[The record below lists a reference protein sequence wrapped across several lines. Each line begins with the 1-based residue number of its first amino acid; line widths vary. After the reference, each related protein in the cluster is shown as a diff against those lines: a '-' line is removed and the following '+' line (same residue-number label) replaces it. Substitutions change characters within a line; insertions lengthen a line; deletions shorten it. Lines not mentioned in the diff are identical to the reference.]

1 MPDRDRKRWQVRI
14 APGPSVRQAL
24 GTGRRLALWLPLA
37 ALLALQGAALAADWP
52 QITLVKRFSGLTQPV
67 HITNAGDGS
76 GRIFIV
82 EQVGRIRVASG
93 GTLRRAP
100 LLDIGSRIS
109 CCGERGLLSVAF
121 PPGFGSKRTFY
132 VDYTDSAGNTV
143 VSRFRL
149 SADPDVADP
158 ASEQILL
165 TIEQPYANHNGG
177 QLAFGPDG
185 YLYVGMGDGGS
196 GGDPQNNAQSPLSLL
211 GKILR
216 IDVESGAP
224 TYAVPAS
231 NPFVATAG
239 YRPEI
244 WALGLRNPWRFS
256 FDRRTGDLYVA
267 DVGQNRYEE
276 VDFQPAG
283 DPGGENYG
291 WRVMEGAHCYNP
303 DPCSQS
309 GLAQPVFE
317 YDHSQ
322 GCSVTGGFVYRGTIY
337 PRMQGIYF
345 FSDYCSGRIWGLRR
359 DGSSW
364 QSTLLLTSSYTVTT
378 FGEDEAG
385 SVYLADYGR
394 GDVYQ
399 LTDPD
404 AVTGYVYRVPAVAH
418 NLGAGGTPWRSDLAI
433 VNRSGFSANLTLTY
447 LATGAELTQS
457 AGLQAGAT
465 VEWPNVLESLFG
477 QPPAVNTAG
486 LVKVVADVPVVVT
499 GRSYSVGLQGTMGQ
513 DYPGLTDAD
522 ALVPGHV
529 GVLPGLKRN
538 EDFYTNVGVVNLG
551 AATCTVAITVFDA
564 SGFQA
569 GSTRVFTVDAGRWV
583 QQYDF
588 LASVGAGTRDIA
600 YATVEVR
607 TPEGKAWAYAAVI
620 DATSRDPTTIR
631 VVVP

>member
-1 MPDRDRKRWQVRI
+1 MPDRETKRRH
-14 APGPSVRQAL
+14 ARGAARPSAHQAA
-24 GTGRRLALWLPLA
+24 GTGRRLARCLGLA
-37 ALLALQGAALAADWP
+37 GLLALQGTAFAAEWP

-67 HITNAGDGS
+67 HIANAGDGS

-82 EQVGRIRVASG
+82 EQPGRIRVATG
-93 GTLRRAP
+93 GTLRQTP

-121 PPGFGSKRTFY
+121 PPAFATKRYFY

-143 VSRFRL
+143 VSRFHL
-149 SADPDVADP
+149 SNDPDSADPS
-158 ASEQILL
+158 SEQILL
-165 TIEQPYANHNGG
+165 TIQQPYSNHNGG

-196 GGDPQNNAQSPLSLL
+196 GGDPQNNAQTPSSLL

-256 FDRRTGDLYVA
+256 FDRRTGDLYVG
-267 DVGQNRYEE
+267 DVGQNLHEE

-291 WRVMEGAHCYNP
+291 WRIMEGAHCYNP
-303 DPCSQS
+303 DPCSQL
-309 GLAQPVFE
+309 GLVQPVFE

-322 GCSVTGGFVYRGTIY
+322 GCSVTGGFVYRGAIY
-337 PRMQGIYF
+337 PRMQGVYF

-364 QSTLLLTSSYTVTT
+364 QSTLLLASSYTVTT

-385 SVYLADYGR
+385 SVYLADYGH

-399 LTDPD
+399 LTDPG
-404 AVTGYVYRVPAVAH
+404 AVAGYVYQVPAVAH

-433 VNRSGFSANLTLTY
+433 VNRSGFSANVTLTY
-447 LATGAELTQS
+447 LAAGAELTQS
-457 AGLQAGAT
+457 VVLQAGAT
-465 VEWPNVLESLFG
+465 VEGVNVLESLFG
-477 QPPAVNTAG
+477 QPPGANTAG
-486 LVKVVADVPVVVT
+486 LVKVVSDVPVVAT
-499 GRSYSVGLQGTMGQ
+499 GRSYSIGPQGTMGQ
-513 DYPGLTDAD
+513 DYPGLTAAD
-522 ALVPGHV
+522 ALVPGRV
-529 GVLPGLKRN
+529 GVLPGLRRN
-538 EDFYTNVGVVNLG
+538 DGFYTNVGVVNLG
-551 AATCTVAITVFDA
+551 AATCTVAIAAFDR
-564 SGFQA
+564 SGVQV
-569 GSTRVFTVDAGRWV
+569 GTTRLFTVDAGRWV

-588 LASVGAGTRDIA
+588 LASVGAGTRDLA
-600 YATVEVR
+600 YATVEVQ